1 MDLLRRTG
9 ADLAGSLNGSWAS
22 FLFHALERNADGV
35 SKYESPE
42 LLKAAGLV
50 ESAARMMAG
59 AYALIGRTDDAIEW
73 TRIAISRGFLHY
85 PFLSSHDPF
94 LESIRS
100 DARFEA
106 LMIKLRPRWEAIV
119 EWERSGELRDRV
131 LAR

>member
-1 MDLLRRTG
+1 MDLLERTG

-22 FLFHALERNADGV
+22 FLYHALAENAEGALR
-35 SKYESPE
+35 YETPE
-42 LLKAAGLV
+42 LTKAAGLV

-94 LESIRS
+94 LESVRA
-100 DARFEA
+100 DERFES
-106 LMIKLRPRWEAIV
+106 LMINLRPRWEAVV
-119 EWERSGELRDRV
+119 EWERSLEV
-131 LAR
+131 T